1 MLAQLS
7 LRGRKI
13 TKKQLIG
20 NLIEN
25 AYTMEGI
32 GTREIGVV
40 EEDPAWIGLE
50 ITFDLG
56 IADLSEN
63 VDEYLYKMDGD

>member
-1 MLAQLS
+1 MLIQWKVLV
-7 LRGRKI
+7 
-13 TKKQLIG
+13 
-20 NLIEN
+20 
-25 AYTMEGI
+25 
-32 GTREIGVV
+32 REIGVL